1 MINSRVFPYFSNKKY
16 AFINHVSILQIY
28 FFSIFQFYED
38 EIEGSCRN
46 SNLYFQSKSED
57 PQVLN
62 RGKFSPFEPKE
73 NKHFQLEIHF
83 HLECECY
90 LSIYRYL

>member
-1 MINSRVFPYFSNKKY
+1 MINSRVFPYFSNKKIC
-16 AFINHVSILQIY
+16 FHQSCVDFTDIFL
-28 FFSIFQFYED
+28 SIFQFYED
-38 EIEGSCRN
+38 EIVGSCRN
-46 SNLYFQSKSED
+46 SNLYLQSKSED

-83 HLECECY
+83 HLECY